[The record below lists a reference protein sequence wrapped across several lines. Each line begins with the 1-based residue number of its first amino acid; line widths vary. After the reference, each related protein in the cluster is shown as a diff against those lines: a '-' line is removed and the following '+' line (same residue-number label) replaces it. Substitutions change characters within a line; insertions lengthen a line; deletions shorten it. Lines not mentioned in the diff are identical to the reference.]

1 MAYAAAQSVPQL
13 IPGGFELTS
22 PLPLAAPV
30 LLTVSTNRCSSNVA
44 VTVLA
49 ALIVTV
55 QVVPET
61 VSHPPQPARVE
72 LPAALAVR
80 IAVVPAS
87 YCWEQ
92 AVPQSIPGG
101 LEVTLPVPV
110 PACITRRIGRSL
122 TVSVVLALAP
132 APSTAVI
139 VVIPGFTPVAR
150 PVSSMAAT
158 ALLPLVHVTP
168 VPLIATGMEEPA
180 VVPFPNWPQSFAP
193 QHRAVPYPTSAQLWC
208 HHPLVTA
215 LPYAIPATGTGVDEL
230 LVVPSPSWPNP
241 FCPQHCTVPSRRS
254 AQVCAHPALTA
265 TAFVIPTTR
274 AGGDDEDDGMA
285 VPSPTCPS

>member
-1 MAYAAAQSVPQL
+1 VAVTDLTDLIVTVQVAPETVSHPLQPLKSTLGLAVSVTTVSMAYAAAQSVPQL

-87 YCWEQ
+87 
-92 AVPQSIPGG
+92 
-101 LEVTLPVPV
+101 
-110 PACITRRIGRSL
+110 
-122 TVSVVLALAP
+122 
-132 APSTAVI
+132 
-139 VVIPGFTPVAR
+139 
-150 PVSSMAAT
+150 
-158 ALLPLVHVTP
+158 
-168 VPLIATGMEEPA
+168 
-180 VVPFPNWPQSFAP
+180 
-193 QHRAVPYPTSAQLWC
+193 
-208 HHPLVTA
+208 
-215 LPYAIPATGTGVDEL
+215 
-230 LVVPSPSWPNP
+230 
-241 FCPQHCTVPSRRS
+241 
-254 AQVCAHPALTA
+254 
-265 TAFVIPTTR
+265 
-274 AGGDDEDDGMA
+274 
-285 VPSPTCPS
+285 